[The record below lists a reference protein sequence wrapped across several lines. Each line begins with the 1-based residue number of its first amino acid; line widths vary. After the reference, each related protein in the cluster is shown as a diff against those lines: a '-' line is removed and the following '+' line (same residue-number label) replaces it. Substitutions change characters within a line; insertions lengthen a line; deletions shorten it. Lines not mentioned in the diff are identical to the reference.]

1 MDSEEKM
8 NDQTAV
14 DTDNFWTK
22 IEAALGGREKSL
34 AWLLVLICLF
44 YIPVKITSYGWMP
57 QDDALRHAAHGVNE
71 KTWGEVILV
80 RPEFDVDHNPGWHSI
95 LRFLHRSFDLNQ
107 DDLLLL
113 SIIGL
118 YLLFNITGAILSPRP
133 LAWVAALA
141 VLAVSDLAATYRVII
156 GRPYLVSCSVAL
168 ILLALWTRQK
178 LDLKSWRPWVASIA
192 VLTLAVWIHGSWYL
206 FLLMPLAFF
215 LAGQGR
221 RAGALVVCLVAATL
235 LGALMSGHP
244 LDFLRFHV
252 QAPLEIFSEM
262 RVNRQLVS
270 EFQPGNTVVVLVLF
284 CAVIAILLQRKGRFK
299 LADLA
304 TDPVFMLA
312 VTGWLLGIMVNR
324 FWGEWGRVAITFWLA
339 LRISDL
345 IDMSASLRLPR
356 VRYCLALF
364 VCVALVFLSTHD
376 ERGRYSERVMDE
388 AIHFNDPRLADWVPR
403 PDSLIYSN
411 TMLVFYMHYFAY
423 PHATWKYVVGF
434 ESSLMPED
442 DLQVLR
448 NLHYNYSYGKEF
460 APWVK
465 KMRPQD
471 RLITRSLIPGVD
483 GIEWIQASRNFYI
496 GKLKPSLANASAPTT
511 LSAPPAVN
519 ASESLALPESEQ
531 KLEQEGQCSHEGP
544 CTHD

>member
-1 MDSEEKM
+1 MM
-8 NDQTAV
+8 NNQIAENA
-14 DTDNFWTK
+14 DNFWAK
-22 IEAALGGREKSL
+22 LESAIGGREKVL
-34 AWLLVLICLF
+34 AWLLAIICLF

-71 KTWGEVILV
+71 KTWGEVIVV

-95 LRFLHRSFDLNQ
+95 LRFMHRNFDMNQ
-107 DDLLLL
+107 DDLLLF

-118 YLLFNITGAILSPRP
+118 YLLFNLTGAILSPRP
-133 LAWVAALA
+133 LAWIAALA
-141 VLAVSDLAATYRVII
+141 VLALADLAATYRVII

-168 ILLALWTRQK
+168 FLLSFWTRRE
-178 LDLKSWRPWVASIA
+178 LDLRSWRPWTVSIA

-215 LAGQGR
+215 LAGQGK
-221 RAGALVVCLVAATL
+221 RAGALVVCLIVGTL
-235 LGALMSGHP
+235 LGAALSGHP
-244 LDFLRFHV
+244 LDFLRFHL

-270 EFQPGNTVVVLVLF
+270 EFQPGNTVVVLVAF
-284 CAVIAILLQRKGRFK
+284 CAILVLLLQQKGRFR

-312 VTGWLLGIMVNR
+312 ATGWLLGIMVNR

-345 IDMSASLRLPR
+345 IDVSASLRLPR
-356 VRYCLALF
+356 IRYCLALF
-364 VCVALVFLSTHD
+364 ACVALMFLSTHD
-376 ERGRYSERVMDE
+376 ERGRYSDRVLDE
-388 AIHFNDPRLADWVPR
+388 AINFSDPQLAAWAPQS
-403 PDSLIYSN
+403 DSLIYSN
-411 TMLVFYMHYFAY
+411 TMLIFYMHYFAY
-423 PHATWKYVVGF
+423 PNATWKYVVGF

-448 NLHYNYSYGKEF
+448 SLHYNFSYGKEF
-460 APWVK
+460 EPWVR

-471 RLITRSLIPGVD
+471 RLITRTLIPGID

-496 GKLKPSLANASAPTT
+496 GKRKPSAVNAVESPSLSVAPV
-511 LSAPPAVN
+511 VN
-519 ASESLALPESEQ
+519 ASESSALPE
-531 KLEQEGQCSHEGP
+531 
-544 CTHD
+544 HDND